1 MRVTTICLRLIGLD
15 AEYVRI
21 AEAVKPQHGVSLE
34 VVQTLDGLS
43 AQTHRRRDVV
53 IARGMDA
60 DALCALPCSELILV
74 TEGGFPESGTE
85 ALMDVWVNPGQ
96 REFACRLNALVVR
109 LTRLANL
116 EWNNLYFRTF
126 LKTVPDCAW
135 IKGSDGLHYAMSDSF
150 LKMAGKTEAECME
163 KSHAFIWGLTEEEFE
178 NSPIACKESDA
189 IVLNTGKLGVFE
201 ETVAVGS
208 EISRFATYKNA
219 VRDTDGA
226 ILGTCGVA
234 RDVTDFWRV
243 QAELSHLLANIP
255 LGALILDRQNRVR
268 LANPFAEQ
276 MFRNVGGAELEH
288 MRCLPNGDF
297 EGKFSELIRRD
308 FPDISLNDAMSR
320 EAGETFV
327 RYVIRDILDAKGEIT
342 GQIALLRD
350 MTTEHRAS
358 HSLWLSSHV
367 DQLTN
372 VFNRRYFY
380 ESAKP
385 SKVGGVILA
394 DLDQFKQLNDRY
406 GHKAGDRCLQKV
418 AALLK
423 SIVPGVARLGGD
435 EFAAYLPDTPKEEIF
450 RLATEINRQFEASP
464 ELREMDVHI
473 SIGVSVIGQEGK
485 SGLDDLMHMADAAMY
500 ANKRQKA
507 ALRKMNR
514 DIMQRI
520 AATVAGSDIRDLV
533 AQRDAQRMKTSP
545 WTLYEP
551 GMRGDEKHSLCRVR

>member
-1 MRVTTICLRLIGLD
+1 
-15 AEYVRI
+15 
-21 AEAVKPQHGVSLE
+21 
-34 VVQTLDGLS
+34 
-43 AQTHRRRDVV
+43 
-53 IARGMDA
+53 
-60 DALCALPCSELILV
+60 
-74 TEGGFPESGTE
+74 
-85 ALMDVWVNPGQ
+85 
-96 REFACRLNALVVR
+96 
-109 LTRLANL
+109 
-116 EWNNLYFRTF
+116 
-126 LKTVPDCAW
+126 
-135 IKGSDGLHYAMSDSF
+135 
-150 LKMAGKTEAECME
+150 
-163 KSHAFIWGLTEEEFE
+163 
-178 NSPIACKESDA
+178 
-189 IVLNTGKLGVFE
+189 
-201 ETVAVGS
+201 
-208 EISRFATYKNA
+208 
-219 VRDTDGA
+219 
-226 ILGTCGVA
+226 
-234 RDVTDFWRV
+234 
-243 QAELSHLLANIP
+243 
-255 LGALILDRQNRVR
+255 
-268 LANPFAEQ
+268 
-276 MFRNVGGAELEH
+276 
-288 MRCLPNGDF
+288 
-297 EGKFSELIRRD
+297 
-308 FPDISLNDAMSR
+308 
-320 EAGETFV
+320 
-327 RYVIRDILDAKGEIT
+327 
-342 GQIALLRD
+342 

-406 GHKAGDRCLQKV
+406 GHKAGDRCLQMV

-533 AQRDAQRMKTSP
+533 AQRDAQRTKTSP